1 MFSDMLE
8 LKILINKRFDKIEE
22 MIFLSDQKEQMKKD
36 EIIHYVEEKATKS
49 GCSGIPVS
57 EIFEQKEFRSLCEL
71 AKEER
76 IKAIYNAILIGFTNG
91 IEYAKKELKTE
102 KTI

>member
-1 MFSDMLE
+1 MFSDVLE

-22 MIFLSDQKEQMKKD
+22 MILLAPKEQIKKE

-49 GCSGIPVS
+49 GCSGIAVS

-91 IEYAKKELKTE
+91 IEYAKKN
-102 KTI
+102 